1 LPHTGVKVRRLFMY
15 EIFDTAIG
23 FVLDYYSKGEK
34 SKSCLCTYR
43 KYLMKL
49 RAYLVSGGIE
59 YSHMEALKW
68 LSREFAFLRYGQY
81 KVCRRMVFRVND
93 CILNGTI
100 TQREYIYSD
109 FLEYEELDQPQK
121 DLINEFLACKP
132 RNNHTKNNF
141 KHILSSLLL
150 SLQETGFCLKENQVT
165 SSLLDEYYSRPG
177 NPVLNRFYLPQIMR
191 FLYLKGLVCVSDNE
205 IWKYFGIDLNRIN
218 NISNLIIPIMET
230 RESNR
235 SQVGDILLG
244 PEILG
249 RLIDYLDEYRYSESI
264 HLATI
269 TSFFDL
275 LAFLSTNSL
284 SFSRELLFDWAKAN
298 KTEWSYSFYVSLTKT
313 VQLIDLLGSH
323 ARVDACDVP
332 TNCRRAWKYIPPLWA
347 EKIVREYL
355 SERRQEGMETSTLY
369 MSRNSCCKFLIYVD
383 SKNIHSFA
391 GITVDLVKEYIK
403 QDKHR
408 TIEGKQAYNCKLRI
422 FLRHLVIQGL
432 LPSEMMLAV
441 PIIIAPKVRIVTV
454 LSEKEREGIVIS
466 RGAAETP
473 EELKDNAIVALGL
486 QLGLRAS
493 DIVLL
498 KLQDIDWN
506 KHTVKITQKKT
517 GVPLETALPLSVAN
531 LLYRYITTGRP
542 KSNLPFVFLHH
553 KAPFSKYAAKKC
565 SCCLTKVLADIPR
578 TSPGFHITR
587 RTFAT
592 NLLTSGNGIQI
603 VKSALGQSDLTQ
615 LNHYL
620 AVDLVHLRLCPIGLE
635 GINVPGRLL

>member
-1 LPHTGVKVRRLFMY
+1 MY
-15 EIFDTAIG
+15 EMFEKAIG
-23 FVLDYYSKGEK
+23 FVLDYYSIDEK
-34 SKSCLCTYR
+34 SSAKLCSYR
-43 KYLMKL
+43 KYLNKL
-49 RAYLVSGGIE
+49 RAFLVSQGLE
-59 YSHMEALKW
+59 YSHDEALKW
-68 LSREFAFLRYGQY
+68 LSKELEVLSYDQY
-81 KVCRRMVFRVND
+81 KICRRMVFRVND

-121 DLINEFLACKP
+121 DIVNEFLACKP
-132 RNNHTKNNF
+132 RNNHTKNNL

-150 SLQETGFCLKENQVT
+150 SLQETGFCLKDTQVT

-191 FLYLKGLVCVSDNE
+191 FLYLKGLVCVSDNG

-218 NISNLIIPIMET
+218 TPNFIIPIMKTKE
-230 RESNR
+230 NNI
-235 SQVGDILLG
+235 SQVGDLILG

-275 LAFLSTNSL
+275 LAFLSVNSL
-284 SFSRELLFDWAKAN
+284 IFSRELLFDWAKAN
-298 KTEWSYSFYVSLTKT
+298 KAEWNSEFYYSLTKT
-313 VQLIDLLGSH
+313 VQLIELLGSN
-323 ARVDACDVP
+323 ARLDACDVP
-332 TNCRRAWKYIPPLWA
+332 INCRRAWKYIPPLWA

-355 SERRQEGMETSTLY
+355 SERRQEGLEASTLY
-369 MSRNSCCKFLIYVD
+369 MSRSSCCKFLIYVE
-383 SKNIHSFA
+383 SKDIHSFA

-422 FLRHLVIQGL
+422 FLRYLIIQGY
-432 LPSEMMLAV
+432 LPSSMMLAV
-441 PIIIAPKVRIVTV
+441 PTIIAPKVRIVTV